1 MSSNHRKKTARG
13 KTAKNGTRPPLKF
26 QSPPCAP
33 TRAGRQAVTLKTD
46 RPPAGW
52 SSPVARQAHNLKVAG
67 SNPAPATNCPE
78 TADAE
83 SKTSASTFL
92 IPTTCTI
99 SASRPP
105 SSTTK
110 PASAVRSEEHTSELQ
125 SLMRISYAVF
135 CLKKKTIIN
144 ITSLHFTSQQ
154 MTIKQNT

>member
-1 MSSNHRKKTARG
+1 MSSKHGKKTAQG
-13 KTAKNGTRPPLKF
+13 KTAKNGTTPPLKF

-67 SNPAPATNCPE
+67 SNPARATNCPE

-83 SKTSASTFL
+83 SKNSASTFL
-92 IPTTCTI
+92 IPTTCNI
-99 SASRPP
+99 SAYRPS

-110 PASAVRSEEHTSELQ
+110 QASAERPQEDGVGNEGGRTGR
-125 SLMRISYAVF
+125 MRRE
-135 CLKKKTIIN
+135 
-144 ITSLHFTSQQ
+144 
-154 MTIKQNT
+154 